1 MREIVRL
8 IEEPRTCSY
17 LPEQT
22 AALEYRIVQELGAEE
37 YERLLARGYR
47 RFGAQL
53 FRPECPECRQCVSI
67 RVLVQEFEPS
77 AGFRRV
83 LRRNERIRVVR
94 QRPNVSAEHLDLY
107 HRYHRFMSEIRDWR
121 RDRISRAEYVESF
134 VAGGGAF
141 AWQWLYFDGE
151 ELVGVALM
159 DETPSAIS
167 LVYFFYDPNWRP
179 DSPGTFSF
187 LTQLTFARDAGK
199 LYAYPGYWIPAN
211 TSMAYKARFQPFERL
226 VRHPAPG
233 TEPVWEPYQPGDRL
247 DLAVPI
253 G

>member
-1 MREIVRL
+1 
-8 IEEPRTCSY
+8 
-17 LPEQT
+17 
-22 AALEYRIVQELGAEE
+22 
-37 YERLLARGYR
+37 
-47 RFGAQL
+47 
-53 FRPECPECRQCVSI
+53 
-67 RVLVQEFEPS
+67 VLVQEFEAS
-77 AGFRRV
+77 GGFRRV
-83 LRRNERIRVVR
+83 LRRNERIRAVR
-94 QRPNVSAEHLDLY
+94 QRPNVTAQHLDLY

-141 AWQWLYFDGE
+141 AWQWLYFDQD

-187 LTQLTFARDAGK
+187 LTQLAYAREAGK
-199 LYAYPGYWIPAN
+199 FYAYPGYWIPAN
-211 TSMAYKARFQPFERL
+211 TSMAYKARFQPFEVL
-226 VRHPAPG
+226 AGHPAPG
-233 TEPVWEPYQPGDRL
+233 REPVWKLYQPGDRL